1 MMSFELL
8 YQTMRRL
15 NLTVTVDVLQFVV
28 RLEAL
33 LSCLYDS
40 NGIAWSISGS
50 GGGSGSGGVNV
61 LDRNEFMLRCVGS
74 GSGSGSG
81 GGIGSGDG
89 SSSGG
94 GNSDNVGSM
103 IPPLINTTI
112 TRPATITTTTPAIY
126 TTTTPTPTTSTVIT
140 AGNGFGIYPDA
151 LAALGKCRCSVV

>member
-81 GGIGSGDG
+81 GGS
-89 SSSGG
+89 
-94 GNSDNVGSM
+94 SDNVGSM

-112 TRPATITTTTPAIY
+112 TRPPTITTTTPAIY

-151 LAALGKCRCSVV
+151 LAALGKCSVV